1 METDKEKELDKELFS
16 DAEDVVNN
24 EILPEAVEVVEEEI
38 PELKT
43 FAELGVN
50 DTFLRGISEMGF
62 VHPMPIQ
69 EMVIPHLLEKE
80 GDVVGLAQTG
90 TGKTAA
96 FGLPVLQRIDVD
108 KRVPQALI
116 IAPTRELCLQIAGD
130 LADFSKYAEGIKILP
145 VYGGS
150 SIESQIRTLEK
161 GVQVIVATP
170 GRLIDLIKRGVV
182 KLESV
187 HTVIL
192 DEADEM
198 LNMGFL
204 DDIDEILSHVPE
216 DRKMLM
222 FSATMPKE
230 IAQIAKKYM
239 RDAVEFVAGNR
250 NEGAKNVR
258 HIYYMVKAHDK
269 YLALKRVVDNSPNIY
284 GIVFCRTKKETQEIA
299 DKLIADGYNAD
310 CLHGDLSQAQ
320 RDLAMKKFRDHVTQL
335 LIATD
340 VAARGLDVDD
350 LTHVI
355 NFGLPDDV
363 AVYTHRS
370 GRTGRANKTG
380 VSVAIIHS
388 REKHKIKLI
397 EKKIGKEFEYLKVP
411 TPEHIIEKQLY
422 NLADR
427 LERVEVNES
436 EIAKYLPGV
445 RKKLE
450 WLSEED
456 LLKRLLSLEFNRLL
470 AYYQN
475 MPDIDLNESEKG
487 KKGKEGGSREKKDKD
502 RREAEPGYE
511 RLMINIGKSNGFFPG
526 NLMELVNKNVNG
538 AKPVIGRIDLLPGYT
553 LFDVRKSDAHRVLDA
568 LKHADFFGDKIHAEI
583 ATDRDYAAES
593 KDNKRREKGNG
604 KREKVRGKREEG
616 RSKREEGKSKK
627 SKESKPKKSKKQEE
641 FDDYILDFAASK
653 LNKGK
658 SSKKEKKAKKEKK
671 DKKPKY
677 NGNYDIFMKK

>member
-1 METDKEKELDKELFS
+1 MENKNEELDPLSSASDLHDTEGINTSEHEKNVLSESEPDELS
-16 DAEDVVNN
+16 
-24 EILPEAVEVVEEEI
+24 LPERSDLNPFEALGVE
-38 PELKT
+38 PRLLK
-43 FAELGVN
+43 AIEELGF
-50 DTFLRGISEMGF
+50 DQ
-62 VHPMPIQ
+62 PMPIQ
-69 EMVIPHLLEKE
+69 EKVIPHLLSKE

-96 FGLPVLQRIDVD
+96 FGLPVLQRIDVA
-108 KRVPQALI
+108 KRVPQALV

-130 LADFSKYAEGIKILP
+130 LADFSKYIDGLKILP

-150 SIESQIRTLEK
+150 SIDSQIKALRN

-170 GRLIDLIKRGVV
+170 GRLIDLIKRGEV
-182 KLESV
+182 KLNDV

-204 DDIDEILSHVPE
+204 DDIKEILQHVPD

-230 IAQIAKKYM
+230 IADISRQFMK
-239 RDAVEFVAGNR
+239 DPVEFVVGNR
-250 NEGAKNVR
+250 NEGSKNVR

-269 YLALKRVVDNSPNIY
+269 YLALKRIVDNSPDIY
-284 GIVFCRTKKETQEIA
+284 GLIFCRTKKDTQEIA

-335 LIATD
+335 LVATD

-355 NFGLPDDV
+355 NYGLPEDT

-380 VSVAIIHS
+380 VSIAIIHS
-388 REKHKIKLI
+388 REQKKLKEI
-397 EKKIGKEFEYLKVP
+397 EKKIGKTFEYKKVP

-427 LERVEVNES
+427 IERVQVDENTIS
-436 EIAKYLPGV
+436 KYISGV

-450 WLSEED
+450 WLTEED
-456 LLKRLLSLEFNRLL
+456 LLKRVLSLEFNRLL
-470 AYYQN
+470 NYYRN
-475 MPDIDLNESEKG
+475 MPDIDLNAPEHNT
-487 KKGKEGGSREKKDKD
+487 KKENNSRDRRREKRDKE

-511 RLMINIGKSNGFFPG
+511 RIALNVGKAQGFFPG
-526 NLMELVNKNVNG
+526 NLMELINKNTTGN
-538 AKPVIGRIDLLPGYT
+538 KPEIGRIDLLPDYT
-553 LFDVRKSDAHRVLDA
+553 LFDVRKGDAHRVISA
-568 LKHADFFGDKIHAEI
+568 LKNVDFFGTKLKPAKASE
-583 ATDRDYAAES
+583 RDYSSS
-593 KDNKRREKGNG
+593 K
-604 KREKVRGKREEG
+604 
-616 RSKREEGKSKK
+616 SGKSKK
-627 SKESKPKKSKKQEE
+627 DRKEFKEENSGKASKSKKSGR
-641 FDDYILDFAASK
+641 AKNS
-653 LNKGK
+653 KGK
-658 SSKKEKKAKKEKK
+658 QTE
-671 DKKPKY
+671 Y
-677 NGNYDIFMKK
+677 NGNYEIFYKKKK